1 MRQRCAGLRR
11 PGSESPVGRIPGLP
25 SSRTRGRWDR
35 RSAGPVRH
43 LTSGG
48 VSRTQ
53 TKSALCCATSATIS
67 QKMSR
72 LTSRE
77 SMRSLKCPEEDGDSP
92 RRGAQHGLD
101 SGLGPS
107 PSKSAIRPLG
117 WTGRV
122 GGRPVAPCSLVRK
135 ALHRSRSHGT
145 PSQTPNAASTVSPG
159 CGERLIGW
167 SGTKRGYRPSNV
179 GGVVHHHCHAV
190 DSRFGGEL
198 GAPLGSRVVWPD
210 RGSRGP
216 QTRPA

>member
-159 CGERLIGW
+159 CGGAVNRLVGNQAWVSAIQCGW
-167 SGTKRGYRPSNV
+167 GGASSLPCGRFPLRWRARCSV
-179 GGVVHHHCHAV
+179 GLA
-190 DSRFGGEL
+190 
-198 GAPLGSRVVWPD
+198 SRV
-210 RGSRGP
+210 
-216 QTRPA
+216 A